1 MSYLIPLTR
10 ADHELAIFRPD
21 ATIETRKGLP
31 VQIVWTQEGYQGFV
45 ILDKSKIFLTW
56 DKLGQCNTFKDTLSN
71 KTYDLFYRIREDKPA
86 PNQQTPFNQMAFDVL
101 DMFDTLLY
109 CAVTVKQEC
118 QTNALYQFNL
128 DKYMAGGYELETR
141 NGFKIPALEFTG
153 EEKKVIRGADNMRHL
168 RWTRTGKINANGVE
182 HELDLLMRK
191 VRND

>member
-1 MSYLIPLTR
+1 MSYLIPMTK

-21 ATIETRKGLP
+21 AIIKTRKGLP
-31 VQIVWTQEGYQGFV
+31 VHIFWTQEGYQGFV
-45 ILDKSKIFLTW
+45 IFDKSKMFLTW
-56 DKLGQCNTFKDTLSN
+56 NKLGKCDTFKDRLLDKN
-71 KTYDLFYRIREDKPA
+71 YDLFYRIRKDKPS
-86 PNQQTPFNQMAFDVL
+86 PVHQISLL
-101 DMFDTLLY
+101 DALTHYSEVTLKFV
-109 CAVTVKQEC
+109 CKTEEVI
-118 QTNALYQFNL
+118 QFNL
-128 DKYMAGGYELETR
+128 DKYMSGGYELETR

>member
-1 MSYLIPLTR
+1 MSYIIPLTR

-56 DKLGQCNTFKDTLSN
+56 NKLGLCNAFKDILLN
-71 KTYDLFYRIREDKPA
+71 KNHDLYYRVREDEPPVYHLETSALIYYEVPLKFRYQE
-86 PNQQTPFNQMAFDVL
+86 N
-101 DMFDTLLY
+101 TLFS
-109 CAVTVKQEC
+109 
-118 QTNALYQFNL
+118 FNL
-128 DKYMAGGYELETR
+128 DKYMSGGYELETR

-153 EEKKVIRGADNMRHL
+153 DEKKVFRGADNMRHL

-182 HELDLLMRK
+182 HELDLMMRK
-191 VRND
+191 VKND